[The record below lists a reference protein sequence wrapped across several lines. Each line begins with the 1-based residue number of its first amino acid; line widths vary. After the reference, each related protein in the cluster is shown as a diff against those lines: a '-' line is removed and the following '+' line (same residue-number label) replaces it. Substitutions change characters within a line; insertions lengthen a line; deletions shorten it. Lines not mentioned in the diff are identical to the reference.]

1 MNNSYQEKLN
11 LIINDYQNGSREIA
25 TNVFDFVLDFVNN
38 ANTDNWQNELSQ
50 YLSKI
55 AMQKKSMAI
64 VKNQILQIQNFLSIC
79 KNKSEFL
86 QKLQN
91 VEINFKDSI
100 NRIINTLQLEIFNQN
115 DKYKIITC
123 SYSSTIRDVLLHFS
137 NICRI
142 DIYLIVSIFKN
153 KNVTEKYVN
162 DFVNSSIKVQTLE
175 LNNIESVIREIDFG
189 MIGSDAVVTDK
200 YIINGFPS
208 LLLAKELKK
217 VNLPFYVVSEKL
229 KFIDEIEMED
239 GFDKIPI
246 NLITKII
253 TD

>member
-11 LIINDYQNGSREIA
+11 LIINDYQSGSREIA

-79 KNKSEFL
+79 KNKYEFL

-175 LNNIESVIREIDFG
+175 LSNIESVIREIDFG

>member
-11 LIINDYQNGSREIA
+11 FIINDYQSGSREIA
-25 TNVFDFVLDFVNN
+25 KNIFGFVRDFIDNE
-38 ANTDNWQNELSQ
+38 NTDSWQNELNQ
-50 YLSKI
+50 YLLEI
-55 AMQKKSMAI
+55 ALHKKTMAI
-64 VKNQILQIQNFLSIC
+64 IKNQILQIQNFLSIC
-79 KNKSEFL
+79 HSKSEFL

-91 VEINFKDSI
+91 FEIDFQDSI
-100 NRIINTLQLEIFNQN
+100 NKIIKNLQLEIFNQN
-115 DKYKIITC
+115 DKNKIITC

-142 DIYLIVSIFKN
+142 DIYLIKSLFKN
-153 KNVTEKYVN
+153 KNVAEKYIN
-162 DFVNSSIKVQTLE
+162 DFVNSPIKVHTLE
-175 LNNIESVIREIDFG
+175 LSNIESIIRELDFG

-229 KFIDEIEMED
+229 KFTNEIEIED

>member
-11 LIINDYQNGSREIA
+11 LIINDYQSGSREIA

-175 LNNIESVIREIDFG
+175 LSNIESVIREIDFG